1 MVVICEH
8 RAVLRI
14 AAVDKR
20 ARSADPHRPSAG
32 TVDGRPVG
40 TPTGLGEPPDAVAV
54 VFPVYWSRV
63 M

>member
-32 TVDGRPVG
+32 TVDGRPA
-40 TPTGLGEPPDAVAV
+40 GLGEPPDAVAV
-54 VFPVYWSRV
+54 VFPVYW
-63 M
+63 